1 MFTSGLKFQTRFEKA
16 DGKIGAA
23 IIVGSTVIP
32 FICGW
37 LITYLFNLKQ
47 FLGPANNVVASQ
59 IVVLFPLP

>member
-1 MFTSGLKFQTRFEKA
+1 MERLGPLLS
-16 DGKIGAA
+16 
-23 IIVGSTVIP
+23 VGSTVIP